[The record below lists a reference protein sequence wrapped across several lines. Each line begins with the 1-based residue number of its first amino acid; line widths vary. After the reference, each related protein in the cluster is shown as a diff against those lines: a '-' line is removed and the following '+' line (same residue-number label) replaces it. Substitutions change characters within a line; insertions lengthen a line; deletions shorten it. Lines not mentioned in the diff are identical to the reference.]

1 MIKIL
6 IGLVLLLAGLGY
18 MYRPN
23 IIIKVNFWIRKNVF
37 NDQMLINHRRR
48 IGMVLIVLGII
59 AMYMGI
65 T

>member
-6 IGLVLLLAGLGY
+6 VGLALMLAGLGY

-23 IIIKVNFWIRKNVF
+23 TITKMNSWIRENIF
-37 NDQMLINHRRR
+37 NDQMLINHRRK
-48 IGMVLIVLGII
+48 IGVVLIVLGII
-59 AMYMGI
+59 LFYIGI